1 MLKYPSIE
9 NHFNITK
16 SGKIMSQINN
26 LFYATEKI
34 HGVNIQIKLDKQGF
48 AYFSRTRQLTDTDP
62 FYNKLVNAG
71 NTKKIL
77 EVAENYLKGNG
88 LDEMYIFGEL
98 YGAGIQNM
106 QYQENLDNTQQ
117 FRVFDVF
124 IREDNRMRTLSQ
136 SEFYNL
142 FDESLR
148 VPDMNITKT
157 LGELIRDELDN
168 NSKLGGKTEGLVY
181 KPVES
186 QELNLQDGSIVN
198 YVAVKH
204 KTEKFAEIK
213 ARPKVKAQM
222 ATEDVEF
229 VNNIRRYFT
238 MSRLEGLLGKL
249 AIKPDVRNLS
259 KIIPAYLDDVKED
272 YIKTEN
278 PQYFNE
284 KLLGKQANLVV
295 NLVKE
300 LLMNN

>member
-16 SGKIMSQINN
+16 SGKIMSQINK

-34 HGVNIQIKLDKQGF
+34 YGSNMQIKLDKQGVS
-48 AYFSRTRQLTDTDP
+48 YFSRNRQLTDTDP

-77 EVAENYLKGNG
+77 ETSENYLNDNN

-106 QYQENLDNTQQ
+106 QYQENLDNIQQ

-124 IREDNRMRTLSQ
+124 IKEDNHMRTLSQ

-142 FDESLR
+142 FDESLS

-157 LGELIRDELDN
+157 LGELIKDELDN
-168 NSKLGGKTEGLVY
+168 ESKLGGETEGLVY

-204 KTEKFAEIK
+204 KTERFAEIK

-229 VNNIRRYFT
+229 VNNISRYFT

-249 AIKPDVRNLS
+249 AIEPDVRNLS

-278 PQYFNE
+278 PEYFNE

-295 NLVKE
+295 SLVKE

>member
-16 SGKIMSQINN
+16 SNKIMSQINN

-34 HGVNIQIKLDKQGF
+34 NGSNIQIKLDKQGF
-48 AYFSRTRQLTDTDP
+48 AYFSRNRQLTDTDP

-77 EVAENYLKGNG
+77 KIAESYLKSNS

-98 YGAGIQNM
+98 YGAGILNM
-106 QYQENLDNTQQ
+106 QYQENLDNTWQ

-124 IREDNRMRTLSQ
+124 IREDNHMRTLSQ

-157 LGELIRDELDN
+157 LGELIKDELGN
-168 NSKLGGKTEGLVY
+168 NSKLGGETEGLVY

-229 VNNIRRYFT
+229 VNNISRYFT

-249 AIKPDVRNLS
+249 AIKPDIRSLS

>member
-1 MLKYPSIE
+1 
-9 NHFNITK
+9 
-16 SGKIMSQINN
+16 
-26 LFYATEKI
+26 
-34 HGVNIQIKLDKQGF
+34 
-48 AYFSRTRQLTDTDP
+48 
-62 FYNKLVNAG
+62 
-71 NTKKIL
+71 
-77 EVAENYLKGNG
+77 
-88 LDEMYIFGEL
+88 
-98 YGAGIQNM
+98 
-106 QYQENLDNTQQ
+106 
-117 FRVFDVF
+117 
-124 IREDNRMRTLSQ
+124 
-136 SEFYNL
+136 
-142 FDESLR
+142 
-148 VPDMNITKT
+148 
-157 LGELIRDELDN
+157 
-168 NSKLGGKTEGLVY
+168 
-181 KPVES
+181 
-186 QELNLQDGSIVN
+186 
-198 YVAVKH
+198 VAVKH

-229 VNNIRRYFT
+229 VNNISRYFT

>member
-16 SGKIMSQINN
+16 SRKIMSQINN

-34 HGVNIQIKLDKQGF
+34 NGSNIQIKLDKQGF
-48 AYFSRTRQLTDTDP
+48 AYFSRNRQLTDTDP

-77 EVAENYLKGNG
+77 KIAESYLKSNS

-98 YGAGIQNM
+98 YGAGILNM
-106 QYQENLDNTQQ
+106 QYQENLNNIQQ

-124 IREDNRMRTLSQ
+124 IREDNHMRTLSQ

-157 LGELIRDELDN
+157 LGELIKDELGN
-168 NSKLGGKTEGLVY
+168 NSKLGGETEGLVY

-229 VNNIRRYFT
+229 VNNISRYFT

-249 AIKPDVRNLS
+249 AIEPDVRNLS

-284 KLLGKQANLVV
+284 TLLGKQANLVV

>member
-16 SGKIMSQINN
+16 SNKIMSQINN

-34 HGVNIQIKLDKQGF
+34 NGSNIQIKLDKQGF
-48 AYFSRTRQLTDTDP
+48 AYFSRNRQLTDTDP

-77 EVAENYLKGNG
+77 KITESYLKSNN

-98 YGAGIQNM
+98 YGADILNM
-106 QYQENLDNTQQ
+106 QYQENLNNIQQ

-124 IREDNRMRTLSQ
+124 IRKDNHMRTLSQ

-157 LGELIRDELDN
+157 LGELIKDELGN
-168 NSKLGGKTEGLVY
+168 NSKLGGETEGLVY

-229 VNNIRRYFT
+229 VNNISRYFT

-249 AIKPDVRNLS
+249 AIEPDVRNLS

>member
-1 MLKYPSIE
+1 
-9 NHFNITK
+9 
-16 SGKIMSQINN
+16 MSQINN

-34 HGVNIQIKLDKQGF
+34 NGSNIQIKLDKQGF
-48 AYFSRTRQLTDTDP
+48 AYFSRNRQLTDTDP

-77 EVAENYLKGNG
+77 KIAESYLKSNS

-98 YGAGIQNM
+98 YGAGILNM
-106 QYQENLDNTQQ
+106 QYQENLNNIQR

-124 IREDNRMRTLSQ
+124 IREGNHMRTLSQ

-157 LGELIRDELDN
+157 LGELIKDELGN
-168 NSKLGGKTEGLVY
+168 NSKLGGETEGLVY

-186 QELNLQDGSIVN
+186 QELVLQDDSIVN

-204 KTEKFAEIK
+204 KTERFAEIK

-229 VNNIRRYFT
+229 VNNISRYFT

-249 AIKPDVRNLS
+249 AIEPDVRNLS

>member
-16 SGKIMSQINN
+16 SNKIMSQINN

-34 HGVNIQIKLDKQGF
+34 NGSNIQIKLDKQGF
-48 AYFSRTRQLTDTDP
+48 AYFSRNRQLTDTDP

-77 EVAENYLKGNG
+77 KIAESYLKSNS

-98 YGAGIQNM
+98 YGAGILNM
-106 QYQENLDNTQQ
+106 QYQENLNNIQQ

-124 IREDNRMRTLSQ
+124 IREDNHMRTLSQ

-157 LGELIRDELDN
+157 LGELIKDELGN
-168 NSKLGGKTEGLVY
+168 NSKLGGETEGLVY

-229 VNNIRRYFT
+229 VNNISRYFT

-249 AIKPDVRNLS
+249 AIEPDVRNLS

>member
-9 NHFNITK
+9 NHFNINR
-16 SGKIMSQINN
+16 SNKIMSQINK

-34 HGVNIQIKLDKQGF
+34 HGFNMQIKLDKQGF
-48 AYFSRTRQLTDTDP
+48 AYFSRKRQLTDTDP

-77 EVAENYLKGNG
+77 EIAESYLKSNS

-106 QYQENLDNTQQ
+106 QYQENLDNIQQ

-124 IREDNRMRTLSQ
+124 IREDNHMRTLSQ

-157 LGELIRDELDN
+157 LGELIKDELGN
-168 NSKLGGKTEGLVY
+168 NSKLGGETEGLVY

-229 VNNIRRYFT
+229 VNNISRYFT

>member
-16 SGKIMSQINN
+16 SNKIMSQINN

-34 HGVNIQIKLDKQGF
+34 NGSNIQIKLDKQGF
-48 AYFSRTRQLTDTDP
+48 AYFSRNRQLTDTDP

-77 EVAENYLKGNG
+77 KIAESYLKSNN

-98 YGAGIQNM
+98 YGASILNM
-106 QYQENLDNTQQ
+106 QYQENLDNIQQ

-124 IREDNRMRTLSQ
+124 IREDNHMRTLSQ

-157 LGELIRDELDN
+157 LGELIKDELGN
-168 NSKLGGKTEGLVY
+168 NSKLGGETEGLVY

-229 VNNIRRYFT
+229 VNNISRYFT

-249 AIKPDVRNLS
+249 AIEPDVRNIS

>member
-1 MLKYPSIE
+1 M
-9 NHFNITK
+9 
-16 SGKIMSQINN
+16 SGGVYHHLHIFQ
-26 LFYATEKI
+26 EK
-34 HGVNIQIKLDKQGF
+34 
-48 AYFSRTRQLTDTDP
+48 RQLTDTDP

-77 EVAENYLKGNG
+77 EIAESCLKSNS

-106 QYQENLDNTQQ
+106 QYQENLDNIQQ

-124 IREDNRMRTLSQ
+124 IREDSHMRTLSQ

-157 LGELIRDELDN
+157 LGELIKDELGN
-168 NSKLGGKTEGLVY
+168 NSKLGGETEGLVY
-181 KPVES
+181 KPVEP
-186 QELNLQDGSIVN
+186 QELNLQNGSIVN

-222 ATEDVEF
+222 AAEDVEF
-229 VNNIRRYFT
+229 VNNISRYFT
-238 MSRLEGLLGKL
+238 MSRLESLLGKL
-249 AIKPDVRNLS
+249 AIEPDVRNLS
-259 KIIPAYLDDVKED
+259 KIIPACLDDVKED

-284 KLLGKQANLVV
+284 KLLGRQAGLVV

>member
-16 SGKIMSQINN
+16 SRKIMSQINN

-34 HGVNIQIKLDKQGF
+34 NGSNIQIKLDKQGF
-48 AYFSRTRQLTDTDP
+48 AYFSRNRQLTDTDP

-77 EVAENYLKGNG
+77 KIAESYLKSNS

-98 YGAGIQNM
+98 YGTSILNM
-106 QYQENLDNTQQ
+106 QYQENLNNIQQ

-124 IREDNRMRTLSQ
+124 IREDNHMRTLSQ

-157 LGELIRDELDN
+157 LGELIKDELGN
-168 NSKLGGKTEGLVY
+168 NSKLGGETEGLVY

-229 VNNIRRYFT
+229 VNNISRYFT